1 MAVFLVRDG
10 PRRLHGVGALLYGF
24 VVDALHAVNFKGYVF
39 DGVAMALK
47 VVVDL
52 SEELAFFGCD
62 GFVFWEMFLRTER
75 GCEDEA
81 DVAVSDNV
89 GSEVTATCLKTAIC

>member
-1 MAVFLVRDG
+1 MD
-10 PRRLHGVGALLYGF
+10 GVGALLYGF
-24 VVDALHAVNFKGYVF
+24 VVDALDTVDLKGYVL
-39 DGVAMALK
+39 DGVAMTLQ

-52 SEELAFFGCD
+52 PEELTFFRGD
-62 GFVFWEMFLRTER
+62 GLVFWEVFLRTER

-89 GSEVTATCLKTAIC
+89 